1 MGYDIRQLSFAE
13 VLDRSLRIL
22 VDNAMLLIGVA
33 IFLGMP
39 MEALPRGRGW
49 PEVLA
54 GHSPFRGYRLLER
67 PWHRQ
72 RRTSIWAEMLL
83 SGAPLR
89 PLGRFC
95 FVTSAP
101 I

>member
-1 MGYDIRQLSFAE
+1 MRYDIRQLSFAE

-22 VDNAMLLIGVA
+22 VDNAVLLVGVA
-33 IFLGMP
+33 IFMGMP
-39 MEALPRGRGW
+39 IEALPRGRGW
-49 PEVLA
+49 PEVLRWA
-54 GHSPFRGYRLLER
+54 LTFRGCRLPER
-67 PWHRQ
+67 PWHPQ
-72 RRTSIWAEMLL
+72 RRTSIWVGMLL

-101 I
+101 T